1 MSKLITPQ
9 QGESIPFCFDR
20 GGNSI
25 DGWTC
30 TIFVK
35 QFPDDVA
42 DITRVIPAGV
52 NATGA
57 PAWPGFLTQT
67 ESAALGLGLWYI
79 SAKLENTSN
88 DEEEAIPVR
97 FNITPSWTEQ

>member
-1 MSKLITPQ
+1 MSKIITPQ

-20 GGNSI
+20 GGNDI
-25 DGWTC
+25 TGWVC

-35 QFPDDVA
+35 QYPDDVA
-42 DITRVIPAGV
+42 TITRIIPPGV
-52 NATGA
+52 NADGD

-67 ESAALGLGLWYI
+67 ETNLLDHGLWYI
-79 SAKLENTSN
+79 SAKLVNASN

-97 FNITPSWTEQ
+97 FNVTKAWA